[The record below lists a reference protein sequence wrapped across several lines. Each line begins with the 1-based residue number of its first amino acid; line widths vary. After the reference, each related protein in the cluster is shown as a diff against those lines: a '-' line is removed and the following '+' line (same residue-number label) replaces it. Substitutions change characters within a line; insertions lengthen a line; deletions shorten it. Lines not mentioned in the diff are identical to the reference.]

1 MKNIKIALISSVVG
15 ASMLTPAMAQEVDD
29 TANSGSARTAG
40 LEEIIVTARRTTET
54 MQDVPVAITAIGG
67 AFLERQNVMDATALP
82 RMAPNLTIAQ
92 QPGSQSAA
100 AVFIRGIGNQEP
112 SALSEQGVG
121 IYLDGVY
128 LARAGGAVFDLLDLE
143 RVEVLRG
150 PQGTTFGRNTI
161 GGALQLVSKR
171 PANDFGVSAKAG
183 FARYN
188 DWFVRS
194 RVDTGELGGSGIAL
208 SFAAMHREAGG
219 YVDNALTPS
228 SKDPGSLN
236 SDAFAVAAKGDFGD
250 LMVNYNFDFAD
261 RRGANA
267 FFQTILARPDV
278 AEYFG
283 QSESLGGAPFQL
295 GADRMQNVLQA
306 PYARPGY
313 ERDFIA
319 HSKIWG
325 HSLTVEYDALP
336 GLTLK
341 SITGYR
347 RFFQNA
353 INQLSGNGDLRG
365 SVVTF
370 DGNGTASLMTSE
382 VFNYALHN
390 TPQRQRQF
398 SQEFQLLGS
407 SGDFSYLG
415 GVYYFHERASEDNYQ
430 QITLVT
436 PISGLAAFGLP
447 NAAADILAAN
457 TDLTADSLVGMNVS
471 PNQAFGGTAESAAVF
486 GQVSWKPAALDEKLE
501 FTVGGRYTQDK
512 KTAELAGD
520 IQPVQTGLVNF
531 TNVSWLGSLSYRVT
545 PDVMI
550 YGRVSSG
557 YRSGG
562 INPRAGF
569 VNQFAPEKAI
579 AYEAGF
585 KSELFDRRLRV
596 NISAYLTDYDN
607 LQVQQFA
614 ADSGGASSLT
624 VNAGKVQLKGFE
636 AEATI
641 APIAGLV
648 FDGSVGYIH
657 TNHKEF
663 LFRDPLTNVVRDVA
677 DVARPIY
684 TPSWSTRIGGE
695 YSAAVGDA
703 LARFRVDYSWRS
715 KVYFNVL
722 DEITP
727 FNVEAR
733 SRADENLR
741 MRLSLEDVKMGGST
755 MSVGLWGD
763 NITNQKNIAY
773 SIDFGSLGFAGAV
786 FKKPAAYGA
795 DISINF

>member
-1 MKNIKIALISSVVG
+1 MKIIKIALLSSAVSV
-15 ASMLTPAMAQEVDD
+15 SMLAPAMAQDAEGAAS
-29 TANSGSARTAG
+29 TASARSGG
-40 LEEIIVTARRTTET
+40 LEEIIVTARRTSET

-82 RMAPNLTIAQ
+82 RLAPNLTIAL

-171 PANDFGVSAKAG
+171 PTDDFGVSAKAG

-194 RVDTGELGGSGIAL
+194 RVDTGELGNSGIAL
-208 SFAAMHREAGG
+208 SFAGMHREAGG

-228 SKDPGSLN
+228 SNDPGSLN
-236 SDAFAVAAKGDFGD
+236 SDAFAVAAQGNFGD
-250 LMVNYNFDFAD
+250 LTVNYNFDFAD

-267 FFQTILARPDV
+267 FFQIIAARPDV
-278 AEYFG
+278 AAYFG

-295 GADRMQNVLQA
+295 GADRMQDVLQA

-313 ERDFIA
+313 DRDFTS

-365 SVVTF
+365 PVVTF
-370 DGNGTASLMTSE
+370 DGNGTAGLTTGD
-382 VFNYALHN
+382 VFTFNIHN

-436 PISGLAAFGLP
+436 PISGLSYFGLP
-447 NAAADILAAN
+447 DAASQILAAN
-457 TDLTADSLVGMNVS
+457 AGLDQNSLVGFNLA

-486 GQVSWKPAALDEKLE
+486 GQVSWKPTALDEKLE
-501 FTVGGRYTQDK
+501 ITIGGRYTQDK

-520 IQPVQTGLVNF
+520 IQPAETGFVNF
-531 TNVSWLGSLSYRVT
+531 TNVSWLGSMSYRFT
-545 PDVMI
+545 DDVMV

-569 VNQFAPEKAI
+569 INQFAPEKAI
-579 AYEAGF
+579 AYEAGI
-585 KSELFDRRLRV
+585 KSELFDRRLRL
-596 NISAYLTDYDN
+596 NLSAYLTDYDN

-636 AEATI
+636 AEATLT
-641 APIAGLV
+641 PVAGLV
-648 FDGSVGYIH
+648 FDGSVGYIS
-657 TNHKEF
+657 TNYKEF
-663 LFRDPLTNVVRDVA
+663 LFRDPISSVISDVS

-684 TPSWSTRIGGE
+684 TPKWSTRLGGE
-695 YSAAVGDA
+695 YSADVGNA

-715 KVYFNVL
+715 ALYFNAL
-722 DEITP
+722 DAITP
-727 FNVEAR
+727 FNVESR

-741 MRLSLEDVKMGGST
+741 MRLSLEDVKMGRST

-786 FKKPAAYGA
+786 FKKPATYGA
-795 DISINF
+795 DISITF